1 MFASRNSFLA
11 GSGAKPDA
19 PTIGT
24 ATATGTTTATVAY
37 TAPAFNGGSPI
48 TSYTATSSPGGI
60 TGTISQAGSGTIT
73 VSGLSSGTNYTFTV
87 TATNAFG
94 TSASSSA
101 SNSII
106 TVPVIGQ
113 SFQGGYYGGSI
124 STTAN
129 GVATHYLVVSPKSSG
144 ESFYN
149 FANGS
154 YSDPFSN
161 IDGPTNSSAMNNSN
175 HPAAQFCEGLTI
187 GGYSDWYLPAFDEM
201 DTLYYFLKPT
211 TTNNNTSSGYNSY
224 AVSPEPINTLYST
237 SSPSRTS
244 VTAFQNGGSDY
255 FNSDYYWTS
264 TQDGS
269 SFSSNARTKSF
280 SNGDTTFVAA
290 KNISLYVRAIRRV
303 AV

>member
-11 GSGAKPDA
+11 GGTSKPNA
-19 PTIGT
+19 PTVGT

-37 TAPAFNGGSPI
+37 TAPTFDGGSPI

-73 VSGLSSGTNYTFTV
+73 VSGLSSGTTYTFTV
-87 TATNAFG
+87 TATNIVG
-94 TSASSSA
+94 TSDASSA

-280 SNGDTTFVAA
+280 SNGDTTFVSA

>member
-1 MFASRNSFLA
+1 MFAALNSFLA
-11 GSGAKPDA
+11 GGTSKPNA
-19 PTIGT
+19 PTVGT

-37 TAPAFNGGSPI
+37 TAPAYDGGSPI

-73 VSGLSSGTNYTFTV
+73 VTGLSSGTDYTFTV
-87 TATNAFG
+87 TATNVVG
-94 TSASSSA
+94 TSDASSS

-113 SFQGGYYGGSI
+113 SFQGGYYGGAI

-129 GVATHYLVVSPKSSG
+129 GVATHYLVVSPKSAG

-161 IDGPTNSSAMNNSN
+161 IDGPTNSSTMNNSN

-224 AVSPEPINTLYST
+224 AVSPEPINTLYAT
-237 SSPSRTS
+237 YDPTITS
-244 VTAFQNGGSDY
+244 VTAFKNGQTEY

-269 SFSSNARTKSF
+269 SFSSQARTKSF
-280 SNGDTTFVAA
+280 SNGDTTFVVA
-290 KNISLYVRAIRRV
+290 KTTSLYVRAIRRV

>member
-1 MFASRNSFLA
+1 MFASRNSFVA
-11 GSGAKPDA
+11 GSGTKPNA

-24 ATATGTTTATVAY
+24 ATATGSTTATVSY
-37 TAPAFNGGSPI
+37 TAPAFDGGSPI

-73 VSGLSSGTNYTFTV
+73 VSGLSAGTTYTFTV
-87 TATNAFG
+87 TATNIIG
-94 TSASSSA
+94 TSNPSSA
-101 SNSII
+101 SNSTT
-106 TVPVIGQ
+106 TVPTIGQ

-129 GVATHYLVVSPKSSG
+129 GVATHYLVVAPKAFG
-144 ESFYN
+144 EGVYT
-149 FANGS
+149 FANAS

-161 IDGPTNSSAMNNSN
+161 IDGPTNSSTMNNSN

-187 GGYSDWYLPAFDEM
+187 GGYSDWYLPALDEM
-201 DTLYYFLKPT
+201 NTLYYFLKPT

-224 AVSPEPINTLYST
+224 AVSPEPINTLYTT
-237 SSPSRTS
+237 SDPSRTS
-244 VTAFQNGGSDY
+244 VTAFQNGGAE
-255 FNSDYYWTS
+255 FFIADYYWTS

-269 SFSSNARTKSF
+269 SFSSNARTKNF
-280 SNGDTTFVAA
+280 SNGDTTFVLA
-290 KNISLYVRAIRRV
+290 KTTSLYVRAIRRV

>member
-11 GSGAKPDA
+11 GGTSKPNA
-19 PTIGT
+19 PTVGT

-37 TAPAFNGGSPI
+37 TAPTFDGGSPI

-73 VSGLSSGTNYTFTV
+73 VSGLSSGTTYTFTV
-87 TATNAFG
+87 TATNIVG
-94 TSASSSA
+94 TSDASSA

-237 SSPSRTS
+237 SDPSRTS

-280 SNGDTTFVAA
+280 SNGDTTFVSA

>member
-11 GSGAKPDA
+11 GGGTKPNA
-19 PTIGT
+19 PTVGT
-24 ATATGTTTATVAY
+24 ATATGTTTATVSY
-37 TAPAFNGGSPI
+37 TAPAFDGGSPI
-48 TSYTATSSPGGI
+48 TSYTATSSPSGI

-73 VSGLSSGTNYTFTV
+73 VSGLSAGTTYTFTV
-87 TATNAFG
+87 TATNIIG
-94 TSASSSA
+94 TSDASSA

-129 GVATHYLVVSPKSSG
+129 GVATHYLIVSPKSSG
-144 ESFYN
+144 EAFYA

-161 IDGPTNSSAMNNSN
+161 IDGPTNSSTMNNSN

-187 GGYSDWYLPAFDEM
+187 GGYSDWYLPAWDEM

-224 AVSPEPINTLYST
+224 AVSPEPINTLYT
-237 SSPSRTS
+237 TTDPSRTS
-244 VTAFQNGGSDY
+244 VAAFQNGGAEY

-269 SFSSNARTKSF
+269 SFSSNAKTKNF
-280 SNGDTTFVAA
+280 SNGDTTFVLA
-290 KNISLYVRAIRRV
+290 KTTSLYVRAIRRV